1 MTEWRLLKFHNYEEI
16 KTNEQTINILYNY
29 LVYQNDMRF
38 TNHCKQWKMDIR
50 IMRHTACRPGSAV
63 EFSQGCDG
71 FLFFFAMGVHC
82 LFFENLRSGD
92 LPDALTFACLFRSDL
107 AYFCYNFMYRLQ
119 NVFMKLKRAKLIR
132 LEETV
137 TIQST
142 CFVKDVQLIAWYLF
156 TQNKS
161 WVFLTYIN
169 IKLLYIKQKLIFQV
183 STREI
188 LVFLYYGIKTF
199 SDIGVK

>member
-1 MTEWRLLKFHNYEEI
+1 MPSPLPVCFDL
-16 KTNEQTINILYNY
+16 
-29 LVYQNDMRF
+29 
-38 TNHCKQWKMDIR
+38 
-50 IMRHTACRPGSAV
+50 IM
-63 EFSQGCDG
+63 
-71 FLFFFAMGVHC
+71 
-82 LFFENLRSGD
+82 
-92 LPDALTFACLFRSDL
+92 

-137 TIQST
+137 TMLQST
-142 CFVKDVQLIAWYLF
+142 CFVKDVQLIVWYLF

-169 IKLLYIKQKLIFQV
+169 IKLYIKQNLIFQI

-199 SDIGVK
+199 SDSGVK

>member
-38 TNHCKQWKMDIR
+38 TNHCKQWKIMNIR

-92 LPDALTFACLFRSDL
+92 LPDALTFACLFRSDHSL
-107 AYFCYNFMYRLQ
+107 LLLQ
-119 NVFMKLKRAKLIR
+119 FYVSIAKCVY
-132 LEETV
+132 ETKE
-137 TIQST
+137 S
-142 CFVKDVQLIAWYLF
+142 KAH
-156 TQNKS
+156 
-161 WVFLTYIN
+161 
-169 IKLLYIKQKLIFQV
+169 
-183 STREI
+183 
-188 LVFLYYGIKTF
+188 
-199 SDIGVK
+199 

>member
-1 MTEWRLLKFHNYEEI
+1 
-16 KTNEQTINILYNY
+16 
-29 LVYQNDMRF
+29 
-38 TNHCKQWKMDIR
+38 
-50 IMRHTACRPGSAV
+50 
-63 EFSQGCDG
+63 
-71 FLFFFAMGVHC
+71 
-82 LFFENLRSGD
+82 
-92 LPDALTFACLFRSDL
+92 
-107 AYFCYNFMYRLQ
+107 
-119 NVFMKLKRAKLIR
+119 MKLKRAKLIR

-161 WVFLTYIN
+161 FFLTYIN

-188 LVFLYYGIKTF
+188 LAFLYYGIKTF

>member
-1 MTEWRLLKFHNYEEI
+1 MNKQLISYITISFIRMTCVLQIIANSERSWTSGLWDIPPAGPDPLWNFPKGA
-16 KTNEQTINILYNY
+16 
-29 LVYQNDMRF
+29 
-38 TNHCKQWKMDIR
+38 MDFIY
-50 IMRHTACRPGSAV
+50 
-63 EFSQGCDG
+63 
-71 FLFFFAMGVHC
+71 FFAMGVHC
-82 LFFENLRSGD
+82 LFFENLRSVD
-92 LPDALTFACLFRSDL
+92 LPDALTFTRLLRSDL

-161 WVFLTYIN
+161 WVF
-169 IKLLYIKQKLIFQV
+169 F
-183 STREI
+183 
-188 LVFLYYGIKTF
+188 
-199 SDIGVK
+199 

>member
-1 MTEWRLLKFHNYEEI
+1 
-16 KTNEQTINILYNY
+16 
-29 LVYQNDMRF
+29 
-38 TNHCKQWKMDIR
+38 
-50 IMRHTACRPGSAV
+50 MRHTACRPGSAV
-63 EFSQGCDG
+63 EFSHGCDG
-71 FLFFFAMGVHC
+71 FIFFAMGVHC
-82 LFFENLRSGD
+82 LFFENLRSVD
-92 LPDALTFACLFRSDL
+92 LPDALTFTRLLRSDL

-132 LEETV
+132 SEETV
-137 TIQST
+137 TMLQST

-156 TQNKS
+156 TQNKC
-161 WVFLTYIN
+161 FLTYIN

>member
-1 MTEWRLLKFHNYEEI
+1 
-16 KTNEQTINILYNY
+16 
-29 LVYQNDMRF
+29 
-38 TNHCKQWKMDIR
+38 
-50 IMRHTACRPGSAV
+50 MRHAACRPGSAV
-63 EFSQGCDG
+63 EFFQGCDG
-71 FLFFFAMGVHC
+71 FCF
-82 LFFENLRSGD
+82 D
-92 LPDALTFACLFRSDL
+92 LIM
-107 AYFCYNFMYRLQ
+107 AYSCYNFMYRLQ

-142 CFVKDVQLIAWYLF
+142 CFVKGVQLIAWYLF